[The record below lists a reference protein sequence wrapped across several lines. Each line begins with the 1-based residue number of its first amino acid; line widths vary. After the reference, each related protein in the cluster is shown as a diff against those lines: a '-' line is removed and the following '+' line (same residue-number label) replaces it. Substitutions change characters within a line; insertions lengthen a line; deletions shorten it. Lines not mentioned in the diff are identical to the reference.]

1 MKDIPAMQRK
11 YTSLLRYILFVDQA
25 IAINSNP
32 TGTRCASK
40 SDPVIHQHSSDEAED
55 EDASSFNLIDAQPWS
70 CPNEMCW

>member
-1 MKDIPAMQRK
+1 MKDIPAMPRK
-11 YTSLLRYILFVDQA
+11 YMSLLIYMSFDQA

-32 TGTRCASK
+32 TGIRCASK

-55 EDASSFNLIDAQPWS
+55 EDASSVNLIDAQPWS